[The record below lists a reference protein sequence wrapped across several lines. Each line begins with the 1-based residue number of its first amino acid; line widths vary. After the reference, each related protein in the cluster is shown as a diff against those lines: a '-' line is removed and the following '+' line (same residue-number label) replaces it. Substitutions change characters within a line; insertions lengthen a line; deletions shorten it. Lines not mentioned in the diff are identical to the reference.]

1 MWDMTFFI
9 ALSGFFFIEIIPALR
24 RRRPSLP
31 VILLPAAGI
40 LFFFNS
46 QAAALLGGVVLII
59 ISAEKLIS
67 GAGSLA
73 RRAGVA
79 PLMVGIFIVG
89 LGTSSPELFIN
100 LLSALRGDTDL
111 ALGNI
116 LGSNVANLGI
126 ILGLGG
132 LIAGKMQIQRSLIS
146 TEGPILLGAT
156 LLLILLSLDFPPLAA
171 EGTPVQ
177 LSRQDGAVLLWAL
190 MFYLLYLYGS
200 VKRTPVPKA
209 VVSQY
214 TEEAVKLEEPRL
226 SLSFARIAV
235 GLPGLYLGGEF
246 TVSGALG
253 IAAALGAGTVAL
265 GIIVGVGT
273 SLPELAAT
281 LTSAI
286 RKETDLII
294 GNVVGSNIFNILLIL
309 GITAAIQPVSMPG
322 DLAFHLVF
330 LAGTTLLFFFS
341 MGTRR
346 CLSRGESLLLLLAGL
361 TYLTLSLT
369 RGAV

>member
-1 MWDMTFFI
+1 MGNRIFFI
-9 ALSGFFFIEIIPALR
+9 ALACFFLSEILLAVHR
-24 RRRPSLP
+24 RRFSLP
-31 VILLPAAGI
+31 VFFLPAALVLF
-40 LFFFNS
+40 LFFP
-46 QAAALLGGVVLII
+46 QPGALLGGVVLII
-59 ISAEKLIS
+59 ISADKLIS

-100 LLSALRGDTDL
+100 LLSALRGDTGL

-132 LIAGKMQIQRSLIS
+132 LIVGRMEIHRSLIS

-156 LLLILLSLDFPPLAA
+156 LLLVLLSLDFPPLTM
-171 EGTPVQ
+171 EGSPAR
-177 LSRQDGAVLLWAL
+177 LSRQDGSVLLLAL
-190 MFYLLYLYGS
+190 AFYLLYLYGS
-200 VKRTPVPKA
+200 VKRSPVPK
-209 VVSQY
+209 VVINQY
-214 TEEAVKLEEPRL
+214 AEEAAKLEEPRL
-226 SLSFARIAV
+226 LLSVIKITA
-235 GLPGLYLGGEF
+235 GLLGLYLGGEF
-246 TVSGALG
+246 TVD
-253 IAAALGAGTVAL
+253 AAVGMASALGAGTVAL

-281 LTSAI
+281 LTSAF

-309 GITAAIQPVSMPG
+309 GLTAVVEPVALPE

-330 LAGTTLLFFFS
+330 LAGTTMLFFFS
-341 MGTRR
+341 MGTR
-346 CLSRGESLLLLLAGL
+346 CSLSRFESLLLLLTGL
-361 TYLTLSLT
+361 VYLILSLV
-369 RGAV
+369 RG

>member
-1 MWDMTFFI
+1 MWDLILFI
-9 ALSGFFFIEIIPALR
+9 ALSGFFLAELILAIR
-24 RRRPSLP
+24 RRRISLP
-31 VILLPAAGI
+31 ALLLPAAMI
-40 LFFFNS
+40 LFFVFPLP
-46 QAAALLGGVVLII
+46 AALLGGVVLII
-59 ISAEKLIS
+59 TSADRLIS

-132 LIAGKMQIQRSLIS
+132 LIAGTMKIQRSLIS
-146 TEGPILLGAT
+146 TEGPILLGTT

-171 EGTPVQ
+171 AGSPPQ
-177 LSRQDGAVLLWAL
+177 LSRQDGTLLLLAL
-190 MFYLLYLYGS
+190 AFYLLYLYSS
-200 VKRTPVPKA
+200 VKKTPVPGA

-214 TEEAVKLEEPRL
+214 TEEVAKLEEPRL
-226 SLSFARIAV
+226 SLSLVRIAA
-235 GLPGLYLGGEF
+235 GLMGLYLGGEL
-246 TVSGALG
+246 TVSGAVGL
-253 IAAALGAGTVAL
+253 ASALGAGTVAL

-281 LTSAI
+281 LTSAF

-309 GITAAIQPVSMPG
+309 GLTALVEPVALPG
-322 DLAFHLVF
+322 DLTFHLVF
-330 LAGTTLLFFFS
+330 LGGTSVLFFFS

-346 CLSRGESLLLLLAGL
+346 SLSRFESLLLLLTGL
-361 TYLTLSLT
+361 TYVALSMM
-369 RGAV
+369 RG

>member
-1 MWDMTFFI
+1 MSDLIFFI
-9 ALSGFFFIEIIPALR
+9 ALSVFFLAELYLTIR
-24 RRRPSLP
+24 RRRPAFP
-31 VILLPAAGI
+31 VFLLPAAAI
-40 LFFFNS
+40 LFLFFP
-46 QAAALLGGVVLII
+46 QPGALLGGVVLII
-59 ISAEKLIS
+59 SSADRLIS

-89 LGTSSPELFIN
+89 LGTSSPELFVN

-156 LLLILLSLDFPPLAA
+156 LMLILLSLDFPPLAA
-171 EGTPVQ
+171 EGSTAQ
-177 LSRQDGAVLLWAL
+177 LSRQDGSVLLLAL
-190 MFYLLYLYGS
+190 AFYLLYLYLS
-200 VKRTPVPKA
+200 MKKTPVPPA

-214 TEEAVKLEEPRL
+214 AEEAVKMEEPRL
-226 SLSFARIAV
+226 ALSVIKIAA
-235 GLPGLYLGGEF
+235 GLLDLYLGGDF
-246 TVSGALG
+246 TVSGAVSL
-253 IAAALGAGTVAL
+253 ASALGAGTVAL

-281 LTSAI
+281 LSSAF

-309 GITAAIQPVSMPG
+309 GLTAVVEPVALPV
-322 DLAFHLVF
+322 DLAFHLLF
-330 LAGTTLLFFFS
+330 LGGTALLFFFS

-346 CLSRGESLLLLLAGL
+346 CLSRFESLLLLFTGLA
-361 TYLTLSLT
+361 YLVLSMV
-369 RGAV
+369 R